1 MKFNFHIL
9 IFLFPILIIGCKGA
23 SQEAPISSQSVI
35 GVYYSIEPN
44 RNETFSIMY
53 RRGIFNFLY
62 TAEND
67 ESIEIK
73 EDGVFSH
80 SINYCRIGETVY
92 EGKWNLEN
100 NSLILDYSDQR
111 KDNLKF
117 NLLSGKIY
125 CIKEVDVND
134 ENNKRMKFLTL
145 MKKKESY

>member
-1 MKFNFHIL
+1 
-9 IFLFPILIIGCKGA
+9 
-23 SQEAPISSQSVI
+23 
-35 GVYYSIEPN
+35 
-44 RNETFSIMY
+44 MY